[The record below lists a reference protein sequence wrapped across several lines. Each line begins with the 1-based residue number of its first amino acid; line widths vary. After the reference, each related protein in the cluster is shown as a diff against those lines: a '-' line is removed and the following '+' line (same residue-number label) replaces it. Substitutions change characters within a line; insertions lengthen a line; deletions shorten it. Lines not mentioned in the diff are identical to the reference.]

1 MSWRTLKRC
10 WKNTLIS
17 NDTATLSAATPCL
30 PTLKY
35 VGTSFVD
42 LMLVHFQSLQSL
54 WNLRFAQVP
63 SIPQA
68 VPSEPATW
76 RILAAAL
83 RRKTGRPIRICCFI
97 HENCRVNEPKLRLI
111 QAKLKFNQL
120 IYDGF
125 GQELWCDQQR
135 KFTQEVSGTTN
146 EPWDFSQGVG
156 RRIPP
161 MVDVETGHFTH
172 LGQSK
177 LIHRWFKENRMVKDQ
192 PVPDVFLHQ
201 FPQRVGSYGHVFPR
215 VLNMDPTRCCP
226 SSSILLYSN
235 FDNIN
240 L

>member
-17 NDTATLSAATPCL
+17 LWHCCCFLLHHVA
-30 PTLKY
+30 TLKY
-35 VGTSFVD
+35 LATSFVD
-42 LMLVHFQSLQSL
+42 LMLVMLVHFQS
-54 WNLRFAQVP
+54 QVP
-63 SIPQA
+63 SSIPQA
-68 VPSEPATW
+68 VIPSEPATW
-76 RILAAAL
+76 RILAAA

-97 HENCRVNEPKLRLI
+97 HENCRMNEPKLGLI

-135 KFTQEVSGTTN
+135 KFTQEVFGTTN
-146 EPWDFSQGVG
+146 DPWDFSQGVG
-156 RRIPP
+156 CRIPP

-215 VLNMDPTRCCP
+215 VLYMDPTRCCS

>member
-1 MSWRTLKRC
+1 MYGIVLYC
-10 WKNTLIS
+10 IVLYCIV
-17 NDTATLSAATPCL
+17 LCCMYL
-30 PTLKY
+30 CIY
-35 VGTSFVD
+35 VSFYLCIYVSMY
-42 LMLVHFQSLQSL
+42 L
-54 WNLRFAQVP
+54 
-63 SIPQA
+63 
-68 VPSEPATW
+68 
-76 RILAAAL
+76 
-83 RRKTGRPIRICCFI
+83 ICCFI
-97 HENCRVNEPKLRLI
+97 HENCRVNEPKLGLI

-135 KFTQEVSGTTN
+135 KFTQEVFGTTN
-146 EPWDFSQGVG
+146 DPWDFSQGVG
-156 RRIPP
+156 CRIPP

-215 VLNMDPTRCCP
+215 VLYMDPTRCCS